1 MFSFSALISGNLQT
15 REELRDALDSEIR
28 TFASDCDLAG
38 NALIAWNHHEF
49 EVQYQCL
56 ADEVRIGDYYLRL
69 LLEKEDCPDSPI
81 RRSYEFFNDLYHRFL
96 LTTKPEMKCMCL
108 QAMAIVY
115 GRHHEDIG
123 PFSDTKYIVGMLDR
137 VSIPQVRCLTE
148 FHDEELSY
156 LCASPSLVVWQKQ
169 GQDSQFVKSTKTC
182 YTHINSRFCDVNVL
196 CYMRSSSLSLSILT

>member
-1 MFSFSALISGNLQT
+1 LQEESAAIFLLRFVQFLTLISSNFQT

-28 TFASDCDLAG
+28 TFDSDRDLAG

-69 LLEKEDCPDSPI
+69 LLEKEDSPDSPV

-137 VSIPQVRCLTE
+137 VSVPLFVYKLHFIMRN
-148 FHDEELSY
+148 FIHLSCF
-156 LCASPSLVVWQKQ
+156 L
-169 GQDSQFVKSTKTC
+169 
-182 YTHINSRFCDVNVL
+182 
-196 CYMRSSSLSLSILT
+196 